1 MAKKSVFLTGAT
13 ALLGDV
19 SQATARLAA
28 GKIVVDLVKI
38 GPWYSGEFAESW
50 VVKPGKTPIRATKE
64 PKSPR
69 PKAKTPRRPV
79 GNIPF
84 PATLRG
90 SGYSSY
96 VIGNQMTYRNVAMDL
111 VPGRVERAAQLSAP
125 RDWYRLYIEG
135 GVMATSLK
143 EAYQLAID
151 SPKVKGFKK
160 NILIGPAGVLKR

>member
-13 ALLGDV
+13 ALLGEV

-50 VVKPGKTPIRATKE
+50 VVKPGKAPIRATKE

-69 PKAKTPRRPV
+69 PKEKTPRRPV

-143 EAYQLAID
+143 EAYGLAID